1 MIKTLNSFQYRWIGF
16 IFICISLLVVSM
28 NDTILNVSLPVI
40 AKALNAST
48 KELQWVGDAYILVF
62 ASLLLTMGT
71 LSDRFGRKLF
81 LQIGVILFSV
91 FSVVAAVSTS
101 IQLVIFARALQGIGG
116 AIIMPST
123 LSMISTVFKDS
134 KEKAKAI
141 AIWNAMF
148 GLGIGIG
155 PLIGGGLLEV
165 SWLDWRSV
173 FLINI
178 PFGLVAFVGVN
189 LFLPESKDRS
199 SKKPDIPGV
208 LLSSLGLFFLVYA
221 IIEAGEKGW
230 SDFWVYGG
238 LITAAFCIGLFLW
251 WESKAKNAMLPLHF
265 FKNRTFSGANIT
277 LMMSLFSIMGLMFF
291 LPQYFQGVQ
300 NLSPVQTAIRLVP
313 QGIISIL
320 VSANSHRVI
329 NRFGIKNSVTIGF
342 LLGAS
347 GLFFLYWVL
356 SITTPYWLIL
366 IGIALCFL
374 GMDTAMPA
382 STIAIMDV
390 VPDSKAGIGSAMNEM
405 TGQIGSALGIAV
417 MGATLNSAY
426 LQKTGEMQITIGAEL
441 YEIVSNGIFSAQRAL
456 QINTLPSPVA
466 LDKIVK
472 QAFVFGLKET
482 FLTSVFI
489 LVFFGLFI
497 YFFLPK
503 VTKKI
508 EDDS

>member
-1 MIKTLNSFQYRWIGF
+1 MKKQFNTSQYRWTGF

-48 KELQWVGDAYILVF
+48 KDLQWVGDAYILVF

-71 LSDRFGRKLF
+71 LSDRYGRKLF
-81 LQIGVILFSV
+81 LQIGVVLFSL
-91 FSVVAAVSTS
+91 FSIVAAVSTS
-101 IQLVIFARALQGIGG
+101 IEMVIFARALQGIGG

-123 LSMISTVFKDS
+123 LSMISTVFKDP

-141 AIWNAMF
+141 AAWNAMF

-155 PLIGGGLLEV
+155 PLIGGGLLEIP
-165 SWLDWRSV
+165 WLDWRSV
-173 FLINI
+173 FMINI
-178 PFGLVAFVGVN
+178 PFALVALVGVKV
-189 LFLPESKDRS
+189 FLPESKDVTN
-199 SKKPDIPGV
+199 KKADIPGV
-208 LLSSLGLFFLVYA
+208 ILSSLGLFFLVFS
-221 IIEAGEKGW
+221 IIELGESGW
-230 SDFWVYGG
+230 KNGYVTGG
-238 LITAAFCIGLFLW
+238 LIAAVVCIGLFLF
-251 WESKAKNAMLPLHF
+251 WESKTKHAMLPLRF

-300 NLSPVQTAIRLVP
+300 NLSPYQTAIRLVP
-313 QGIISIL
+313 QGVISIL

-329 NRFGIKNSVTIGF
+329 NRIGIKNSVAFGF
-342 LLGAS
+342 LFGAI
-347 GLFFLYWVL
+347 GLYFLFMVL
-356 SITTPYWLIL
+356 TITTPYWLIF
-366 IGIALCFL
+366 IGIALCFI

-382 STIAIMDV
+382 STIAIMEV

-426 LQKTGEMQITIGAEL
+426 LRKTGEMQITIGTDL
-441 YEIVSNGIFSAQRAL
+441 YEIVSNGIFSAQHAL
-456 QINTLPSPVA
+456 QLNTLPSITA

-482 FLTSVFI
+482 FFMSVII
-489 LVFFGLFI
+489 LLICGGLSYAVI
-497 YFFLPK
+497 PR

-508 EDDS
+508 EDVP

>member
-1 MIKTLNSFQYRWIGF
+1 MKKTMISFQYRWIGL

-48 KELQWVGDAYILVF
+48 KDLQWVGDAYILVF

-91 FSVVAAVSTS
+91 FSIVAAVSTS

-123 LSMISTVFKDS
+123 LSMISTVFKES

-165 SWLDWRSV
+165 PWLDWRSV
-173 FLINI
+173 FVINI
-178 PFGLVAFVGVN
+178 PFAVVALIGVS
-189 LFLPESKDRS
+189 LFLPESKDKL

-208 LLSSLGLFFLVYA
+208 VLSSCGLFFLVFA
-221 IIEAGEKGW
+221 IIEAGERGW
-230 SDFWVYGG
+230 GNGFVFWG
-238 LITAAFCIGLFLW
+238 LIAAVFCIGMFLW
-251 WESKAKNAMLPLHF
+251 WESKTKNAMLPLAF

-320 VSANSHRVI
+320 VSANSHQVI
-329 NRFGIKNSVTIGF
+329 TRFGIKKSVTFGF
-342 LLGAS
+342 LFGAI

-356 SITTPYWLIL
+356 SINTSYWLIL

-382 STIAIMDV
+382 STIAIMEA
-390 VPDSKAGIGSAMNEM
+390 VPESKAGIGSAMNEM

-417 MGATLNSAY
+417 MGSTLNSAY
-426 LQKTGEMQITIGAEL
+426 LRKTGEMQITIGTEL

-456 QINTLPSPVA
+456 QINTLPSLEA

-472 QAFVFGLKET
+472 QAFVYGLKET
-482 FLTSVFI
+482 FLTSVVI
-489 LVFFGLFI
+489 LVFFGIFI
-497 YFFLPK
+497 YFFLPN
-503 VTKKI
+503 VINKI
-508 EDDS
+508 NEDF

>member
-1 MIKTLNSFQYRWIGF
+1 MKKTLYSFQHRWIGF

-48 KELQWVGDAYILVF
+48 KELQWIGDAYILVF

-71 LSDRFGRKLF
+71 LSDRYGRKLF
-81 LQIGVILFSV
+81 LQIGVALFSI
-91 FSVVAAVSTS
+91 FSVIAAVSTS

-134 KEKAKAI
+134 NEKSKAI

-155 PLIGGGLLEV
+155 PLIGGGLLE
-165 SWLDWRSV
+165 SRWLDWRSV

-178 PFGLVAFVGVN
+178 PFAIVAFIGVSI
-189 LFLPESKDRS
+189 FLPESKDS
-199 SKKPDIPGV
+199 STKKPDIPGV
-208 LLSSLGLFFLVYA
+208 VLSSLGLFLLVFA
-221 IIEAGEKGW
+221 IIEVGEKGW
-230 SDFWVYGG
+230 KNNLVIGSLFSAI
-238 LITAAFCIGLFLW
+238 LCIGLFLF
-251 WESKAKNAMLPLHF
+251 WESKTKNAMLPLRF

-300 NLSPVQTAIRLVP
+300 NLSPYQTAIRLVP
-313 QGIISIL
+313 QGVFSIL

-329 NRFGIKNSVTIGF
+329 SQFGIKKSITIGF
-342 LLGAS
+342 VLGAV
-347 GLFFLYWVL
+347 GLFYLYLVL

-366 IGIALCFL
+366 IGIGLCFL

-382 STIAIMDV
+382 STIAIMEV
-390 VPDSKAGIGSAMNEM
+390 VPDSKAGIGSAVNEM

-426 LQKTGEMQITIGAEL
+426 LRKTGEMQITIGTEL
-441 YEIVSNGIFSAQRAL
+441 YDIVSNGIFSAQRAL
-456 QINTLPSPVA
+456 QINTLPSLQA

-489 LVFFGLFI
+489 LIFFGLII
-497 YFFLPK
+497 YFFLPNI
-503 VTKKI
+503 TKKI
-508 EDDS
+508 EDNS